1 MQRINANFIAEEVPS
16 KVATSDTPLTQP
28 VGDEVPEQLAI
39 SYTPQ
44 SNIGAKQPMYV
55 S

>member
-1 MQRINANFIAEEVPS
+1 MQIINANFIAEEVPS
-16 KVATSDTPLTQP
+16 KVATPDTPLTQP
-28 VGDEVPEQLAI
+28 VGEVPEQLAV

-44 SNIGAKQPMYV
+44 SSIGAKQPGYV